1 MLKKEIKN
9 SIVKEENEIIR
20 TLILQ
25 NLSTKEII
33 EKKHILTE
41 VGSINDK

>member
-9 SIVKEENEIIR
+9 SKAKKENEIIR

-25 NLSTKEII
+25 
-33 EKKHILTE
+33 

>member
-9 SIVKEENEIIR
+9 SKTKEENEIIR
-20 TLILQ
+20 TLIFETFQ
-25 NLSTKEII
+25 QKKKQ
-33 EKKHILTE
+33 KKHILTE